1 MIDYTFSMYEMEFF
15 LLIFVRVTCFIF
27 TAPFFSLNNTP
38 KRVKVVLGI
47 FVAYL
52 LYGNV
57 VPHERLVYETVFE
70 YAVIVMK
77 EAVAGL
83 TIGLSAGIC
92 NSIVLF
98 AGRLTDMEIGLAMAS
113 EYDPTTREST
123 SVSGLFYQ
131 YIVLMMLVIT
141 DMHHFLLKALAETF
155 VLIPVN
161 GAVLNGD
168 RLLKSIVSFASD
180 YITIGFKICLP
191 IFCVL
196 LITNCILGIM
206 AKVAPQMN
214 MFAVGMQI
222 KVLVGMGILFLT
234 TTMLPYVS
242 DFVYTQMKV
251 MIVAVVEA
259 MMP

>member
-1 MIDYTFSMYEMEFF
+1 MIDYTFSMYEMEFY

-83 TIGLSAGIC
+83 VIGLSAGIC

-131 YIVLMMLVIT
+131 YIVLMMLVVT
-141 DMHHFLLKALAETF
+141 DMHHFLLRALAETF

-168 RLLKSIVSFASD
+168 RLLKSIVSFMSD

-191 IFCVL
+191 IFCAL
-196 LITNCILGIM
+196 MITNCILGIM

-222 KVLVGMGILFLT
+222 KLLMGLGIMFFT
-234 TTMLPYVS
+234 AGMLPYVS
-242 DFVYTQMKV
+242 DYIYTEMKTMMV
-251 MIVAVVEA
+251 SFVEA
-259 MMP
+259 MMA

>member
-1 MIDYTFSMYEMEFF
+1 MIDYTFSMYEMEFY

-57 VPHERLVYETVFE
+57 VPHERLVYETVLE
-70 YAVIVMK
+70 YAFIVMK

-131 YIVLMMLVIT
+131 YIVLMMLVVT
-141 DMHHFLLKALAETF
+141 DMHHFLLRALAETF
-155 VLIPVN
+155 TLIPVN

-168 RLLKSIVSFASD
+168 RLLKSIVSFMSD

-191 IFCVL
+191 IFCAL

-222 KVLVGMGILFLT
+222 KLLMGLGIMFFT
-234 TTMLPYVS
+234 AGMLPYVS
-242 DFVYTQMKV
+242 DYIYTEMKTMMV
-251 MIVAVVEA
+251 SFVEA
-259 MMP
+259 MMA

>member
-1 MIDYTFSMYEMEFF
+1 MIDYTFSMYEMEFY

-131 YIVLMMLVIT
+131 YIVLMMLVVT
-141 DMHHFLLKALAETF
+141 NMHHFLLRALAETF

-168 RLLKSIVSFASD
+168 RLLKSIVSFMSD

-191 IFCVL
+191 IFCAL
-196 LITNCILGIM
+196 MITNCILGIM

-222 KVLVGMGILFLT
+222 KLLMGLGIMFFT
-234 TTMLPYVS
+234 AGMLPYVS
-242 DFVYTQMKV
+242 DYIYTEMKTMMV
-251 MIVAVVEA
+251 SFVEA
-259 MMP
+259 MMA

>member
-1 MIDYTFSMYEMEFF
+1 MIDYTFSMYEMEFY

-70 YAVIVMK
+70 YSVIVMK

-83 TIGLSAGIC
+83 SIGLSAGIC
-92 NSIVLF
+92 NSIILF

-113 EYDPTTREST
+113 EYDPTTRENT

-131 YIVLMMLVIT
+131 YIVLLILVVT
-141 DMHHFLLKALAETF
+141 DMHHFLLRALAETF

-161 GAVLNGD
+161 GVVLDGD

-180 YITIGFKICLP
+180 YISIGFKICLP

-196 LITNCILGIM
+196 LITNCVLGIM

-222 KVLVGMGILFLT
+222 KLLMGLGVMFFTVG
-234 TTMLPYVS
+234 MLPYVS
-242 DFVYTQMKV
+242 DYIYTEMKTMMV
-251 MIVAVVEA
+251 SFVEA
-259 MMP
+259 MMA